1 MKKKVLY
8 MKKAEKQEDS
18 DASRGAAV
26 VVVMAGRWER
36 KIHPARD
43 SRNKKTIAN
52 NSILKRKT
60 GE

>member
-1 MKKKVLY
+1 

-18 DASRGAAV
+18 DASRGVAV
-26 VVVMAGRWER
+26 VVVMAGWWER

-52 NSILKRKT
+52 NSTLKEENR
-60 GE
+60 GIG